1 MKVLILLTIL
11 IISSIACFELNQDI
25 LLETYSV
32 ESTHIDLSNKN
43 IQSIDLSTFSKLN
56 KLQVLYLNNNKLN
69 RIENG
74 LFNSL
79 TQLKEL
85 WLESND
91 LISIDRNAF
100 VGLINLETVCLAEN
114 PISNQ
119 FPGNL
124 VQLCNS
130 NPKCT
135 IKTSEKCIK
144 TNPSIID
151 ANTFFLNNV
160 VLVPDQYTVY
170 WNITNENV
178 TFKLNVKTN
187 GWIGFGLSPNGGML
201 YSDLIVAYYYT
212 NGSIHFTDRHTEGTI
227 GRPIIDKYQN
237 WHLLHMS
244 KLNGYTT
251 VIFTRKLKIECNDTL
266 NEININIISGSQY
279 VIYAWGDEFKDD
291 GDISYHKQN
300 RGSYSLPLA
309 TNLNQN
315 IELDMNDIETIDF
328 RVNVCKLLLLL
339 L

>member
-130 NPKCT
+130 TQVLKQPQ
-135 IKTSEKCIK
+135 
-144 TNPSIID
+144 PVGIID

-251 VIFTRKLKIECNDTL
+251 VIFTRKLKIEPSNTL
-266 NEININIISGSQY
+266 NEVSIDLTIGSSQN
-279 VIYAWGDEFKDD
+279 VIYAWSDEFRDD
-291 GDISYHKQN
+291 GDISYHKQT
-300 RGSYSLPLA
+300 RGSYSLPLK
-309 TNLNQN
+309 NQ
-315 IELDMNDIETIDF
+315 IL
-328 RVNVCKLLLLL
+328 
-339 L
+339 